1 MSAAAPTSPSAGAGI
16 LRRTRKR
23 RGERVVLA
31 ALIVCAVIS
40 VLTTFGIV
48 LALAEGTIEFFA
60 EVSPT
65 EFFGGT
71 EWAPGFRNASFGVLA
86 LVSNTVEVAVLAS
99 IVGLPVGLAAAIF
112 LSEYAGERL
121 RRVLKPMLELL
132 AGIPTVVF
140 GYFALTYVTPLLKD
154 FLDIRVFNALA
165 PSIVIGIMII
175 PLVSSLSEDA
185 MRAVPRALREGA
197 YGVGA
202 TKFHVAT
209 RIVVPAALSGIIAS
223 FILAISR
230 AVGETM
236 VLVIAGGATPQFAW
250 HPMEAIQTMAAYI
263 AQISQGDTPTGSI
276 EYKTIFA
283 VGMTLFVMT
292 LALNMLAGWFVRRFR
307 QEYT

>member
-1 MSAAAPTSPSAGAGI
+1 VSATTPDAVPGAAAV
-16 LRRTRKR
+16 LRRPRKR
-23 RGERVVLA
+23 TKERVVIGALLA
-31 ALIVCAVIS
+31 CATIS

-48 LALAEGTIEFFA
+48 LALTEGTIEFFVD
-60 EVSPT
+60 VSPS

-71 EWAPGFRNASFGVLA
+71 EWTPGFRDASYGVLA
-86 LVSNTVEVAVLAS
+86 LVSNTLEVAVFAS
-99 IVGLPVGLAAAIF
+99 LFGLPIGLAAAIF
-112 LSEYAGERL
+112 LSEYASEGMRK
-121 RRVLKPMLELL
+121 VLKPMLELL

-140 GYFALTYVTPLLKD
+140 GYFALTWVTPHLKD
-154 FLDIRVFNALA
+154 VVDVKVFNALA
-165 PSIVIGIMII
+165 PSIVIGVMII

-202 TKFHVAT
+202 TKFHVAC

-236 VLVIAGGATPQFAW
+236 VLVIAAGGTPQFAW
-250 HPMEAIQTMAAYI
+250 HPLEAIQTMASYI
-263 AQISQGDTPTGSI
+263 ATISQGDTPTGSI
-276 EYKTIFA
+276 EYKSIFA

-292 LALNMLAGWFVRRFR
+292 LALNMLAGWFVRRYR

>member
-1 MSAAAPTSPSAGAGI
+1 MSAAAPTSPAGAGI
-16 LRRTRKR
+16 LRRARKR
-23 RGERVVLA
+23 RGERVVLG
-31 ALIVCAVIS
+31 ALILCAVVS

-60 EVSPT
+60 EVSPA
-65 EFFGGT
+65 EFFGST

-86 LVSNTVEVAVLAS
+86 LVSNTIEVAVLAS

-140 GYFALTYVTPLLKD
+140 GYFALTYVTPHLKD

-292 LALNMLAGWFVRRFR
+292 LALNMVAGWFVRRFR